1 VTRTQEGH
9 TACLKARAGQARV
22 HWAGQARIHQ
32 PGPAQV
38 HGGGQVPAHDAA
50 QVRARDGGRVQAR
63 DAGQVRVRQA
73 GGADHAALRAFLAG
87 LSPRSRYLRFFAGGV
102 PASPAMLRL
111 LAGERPGIDALVAT
125 RDGMIIGHAMAVD
138 SATDGGAA
146 ADVGVVV
153 ADSWQGRGVGSG
165 LMRALAARAEARGT
179 TALVMDVLT
188 ENRQV
193 LAMIDSLWPDARH
206 DRSGP
211 YTTIHAGL
219 H

>member
-1 VTRTQEGH
+1 VTRTQEGQ
-9 TACLKARAGQARV
+9 TACLKARAGQARI
-22 HWAGQARIHQ
+22 HRARHTRTHQ

-38 HGGGQVPAHDAA
+38 HGGDQAP
-50 QVRARDGGRVQAR
+50 AR
-63 DAGQVRVRQA
+63 DAGQIRARDAGRAQARVAAQVRVRQA
-73 GGADHAALRAFLAG
+73 DGADHAALREFLTG

-138 SATDGGAA
+138 SGTAGGAA

-153 ADSWQGRGVGSG
+153 TDSWQGQGVGSG

-179 TALVMDVLT
+179 TTLVMDVLT
-188 ENRQV
+188 ENRPV